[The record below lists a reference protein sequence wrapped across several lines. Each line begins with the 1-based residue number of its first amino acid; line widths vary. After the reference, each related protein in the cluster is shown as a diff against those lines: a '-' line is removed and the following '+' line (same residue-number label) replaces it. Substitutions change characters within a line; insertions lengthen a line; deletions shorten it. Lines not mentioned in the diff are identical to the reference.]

1 MLYCLKLLKSFL
13 ILAGCKTCS
22 CLKWSKQ
29 STLKIGLNS
38 KGVQIKEDQRK
49 KGLGSQ
55 LKEVKGKRNV
65 PSEIAASA
73 NFTVQI
79 QLKEWTNKDLKKWEK
94 HRPKKMKEKEQRRES
109 KIKIPREV
117 ATGDGDCWRGC
128 GRKVSQLVL
137 TFKQKLTYLSIY
149 ERYKKCVF

>member
-1 MLYCLKLLKSFL
+1 M
-13 ILAGCKTCS
+13 AGCKTCS

-65 PSEIAASA
+65 PSEIATSA
-73 NFTVQI
+73 NFTLQI
-79 QLKEWTNKDLKKWEK
+79 QLKEWTNKDLIKWEK
-94 HRPKKMKEKEQRRES
+94 HRPKEKEES

-117 ATGDGDCWRGC
+117 ATGDGDCWSGC
-128 GRKVSQLVL
+128 CREKCHNWFLLSNKTCFLGGKKIKVFWIFYVRVESVL
-137 TFKQKLTYLSIY
+137 LFLCN
-149 ERYKKCVF
+149 EKKRP